1 MVILVFDPHVKVI
14 IPRVGPL
21 GWVPPSATPWE
32 GPVAEARAE
41 GRRATGWTCHS
52 VRVSDDRKTSTTHKH
67 AGPTSDLL
75 LARCYRVAL
84 YTN

>member
-32 GPVAEARAE
+32 GPVAEAL
-41 GRRATGWTCHS
+41 GSLISWS
-52 VRVSDDRKTSTTHKH
+52 LS
-67 AGPTSDLL
+67 
-75 LARCYRVAL
+75 
-84 YTN
+84 